1 MLFNSWQFIFCF
13 LPLAFGFY
21 YLLVY
26 FKKIFAAKVF
36 LVFANLYFYLYFSL
50 KLLPILLAF
59 ILVNYAYYHFMIRKK
74 SRSVFFLA
82 IIFNLSLL
90 GYYKYKHFFLE
101 NINSVSDLSL
111 NNPYILLPLGISFIT
126 FQTIAFV
133 CDTYKNPHDMKAL
146 MGTGPEGFINYTL
159 FISFFPQLIAGP
171 IVHYKEMM
179 TQFKDKS
186 NKRLRYKNIAIGLL
200 FFTIGLFKK
209 VLIADKLAQGVDN
222 AYAAVASGAVLN
234 VVESWMVSLS
244 YTMQIYFDF
253 SGYCDMAVGLALFF
267 NIKLPYNFNSPYK
280 ALSIQ
285 DFWRR
290 WHITLSRFL
299 RDYIYIP
306 LGGNRVIKVKELR
319 NIAVVFLIGGF
330 WHGAGWTFIIWGALH
345 AVAASIHKSYEWL
358 LEYTKL
364 GKNRLK
370 NRLYVVIAWFVTFMF
385 LNLTFVVFRSPDI
398 ASMISML
405 KSMLHIDN
413 QLILSSKYHFLANFV
428 SGISFG
434 GWDQFIGMSRSGL
447 TNTVILCFVLT
458 LCFKSSQTVIYNKL
472 ILKKIYFYLYAI
484 LLSVSLLSAVVA
496 KYTAFI
502 YFNF

>member
-13 LPLAFGFY
+13 LPVAFFCYYVLIFY
-21 YLLVY
+21 
-26 FKKIFAAKVF
+26 KKIFVAKVF

-74 SRSVFFLA
+74 SRSVFLLA
-82 IIFNLSLL
+82 IAFNLSML

-101 NINSVSDLSL
+101 NVNSVFDLSL

-133 CDTYKNPHDMKAL
+133 CDTYKNPHDMKEL
-146 MGTGPEGFINYTL
+146 MGTGAEGFINYTL

-234 VVESWMVSLS
+234 VVESWMVSFS

-345 AVAASIHKSYEWL
+345 AVAASIHKSYEWGL
-358 LEYTKL
+358 ARLGFGQNR
-364 GKNRLK
+364 GKNKAYILLCWLITFLFI
-370 NRLYVVIAWFVTFMF
+370 NVTW
-385 LNLTFVVFRSPDI
+385 VFFRAPNYD
-398 ASMISML
+398 AAISVL
-405 KSMLHIDN
+405 KSMAHIDN
-413 QLILSSKYHFLANFV
+413 QLVLSSKYHFLANYM
-428 SGISFG
+428 SGIYFG
-434 GWDQFIGMSRSGL
+434 RWDQFIGMSRSGL
-447 TNTVILCFVLT
+447 TNTVIFCFFLV
-458 LCFKSSQTVIYNKL
+458 LCFKSSQGLIYGRL
-472 ILKKIYFYLYAI
+472 ALKARYYYAYAI
-484 LLSVSLLSAVVA
+484 LLGISIVFAVVA